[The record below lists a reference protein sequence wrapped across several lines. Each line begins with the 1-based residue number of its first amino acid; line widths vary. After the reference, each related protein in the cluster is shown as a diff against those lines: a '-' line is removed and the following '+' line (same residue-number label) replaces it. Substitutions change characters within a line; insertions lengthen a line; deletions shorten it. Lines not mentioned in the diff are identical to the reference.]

1 MQRTD
6 FDIQCLF
13 LLIGDIFYDFKGIIF
28 NTVFKKVDVY
38 LSFFVPNQT
47 FNFKY
52 DQLLNYHAFDG
63 SLFD

>member
-6 FDIQCLF
+6 FDIQCCF
-13 LLIGDIFYDFKGIIF
+13 LLMKIYVHEVKGIIF
-28 NTVFKKVDVY
+28 NTIFKKVDVY

-47 FNFKY
+47 FNFKD